1 MITVPSVNNVFTVTY
16 QADLVTAGPL
26 EIAMYTLS
34 KSSIRVKRE
43 ASPQLSVVKVY
54 VQPDPPHGVTTITTY
69 YTDLDGVLEID
80 MHNVVN
86 SILNSGE
93 NTCTI
98 SIYMYNS
105 DGSQA
110 ETHSV
115 GALVDILQGVS
126 YNDIMA
132 PKNKDIAGVF
142 QSLSQTVIV
151 PPNVILNPA
160 TLGGVSAPGIIVES
174 NLYMGGNLGQNW
186 GYRVGGTDYGIVP
199 SGTRSNQLN
208 VPAAADTLFLTDGN
222 VGGSKLK
229 HWKLEKVDACTDI
242 VCVRWTSLTGAVR
255 QHYFPIVARTTGAD
269 KSVSLLTTG
278 DGYDVDKNTFNGLVC
293 RLSGLT
299 AYGYWYYADLL
310 RASDVHAVVQPTY
323 SIWETEISNPQTA
336 AHVEPLTAETPQ
348 GVGFFTFEFTLKMR
362 HYDTF

>member
-1 MITVPSVNNVFTVTY
+1 MITAQSPNGLYTVTY
-16 QADLVTAGPL
+16 QAEPSTVPN
-26 EIAMYTLS
+26 IAMFTLS
-34 KSSIRVKRE
+34 KSSVRVKRY
-43 ASPQLSVVKVY
+43 SGGVSVVKITVS
-54 VQPDPPHGVTTITTY
+54 PPGEPYVTTSY
-69 YTDLDGVLEID
+69 YTDPDGVLELPL
-80 MHNVVN
+80 HN
-86 SILNSGE
+86 
-93 NTCTI
+93 TI
-98 SIYMYNS
+98 NGLFSRGLSFFGLTIAVYDL
-105 DGSQA
+105 DG
-110 ETHSV
+110 TIV
-115 GALVDILQGVS
+115 DGTITGIVDILEGVS

-132 PKNKDIAGVF
+132 PKSKDIAGVL

-174 NLYMGGNLGQNW
+174 NLDMGGNLGQNW

-199 SGTRSNQLN
+199 SGTRANQLN
-208 VPAAADTLFLTDGN
+208 VPATADTLFLTDGN

-229 HWKLEKVDACTDI
+229 NWKLDKVDACTDI
-242 VCVRWTSLTGAVR
+242 VCVRWTSLTGAIR

>member
-1 MITVPSVNNVFTVTY
+1 
-16 QADLVTAGPL
+16 
-26 EIAMYTLS
+26 
-34 KSSIRVKRE
+34 
-43 ASPQLSVVKVY
+43 
-54 VQPDPPHGVTTITTY
+54 
-69 YTDLDGVLEID
+69 
-80 MHNVVN
+80 
-86 SILNSGE
+86 
-93 NTCTI
+93 
-98 SIYMYNS
+98 
-105 DGSQA
+105 
-110 ETHSV
+110 
-115 GALVDILQGVS
+115 VS

-160 TLGGVSAPGIIVES
+160 TFGGVSAPGIIVES
-174 NLYMGGNLGQNW
+174 NLDMGGNLGQNF

-199 SGTRSNQLN
+199 SGTRANQLN

-229 HWKLEKVDACTDI
+229 HWKLDKVDACTDI
-242 VCVRWTSLTGAVR
+242 VCVRWTSLTGAIR
-255 QHYFPIVARTTGAD
+255 QHCFPIVARTTGAD

-336 AHVEPLTAETPQ
+336 AHVEPLTTETPQ

>member
-1 MITVPSVNNVFTVTY
+1 MITIPSLNGYFSVTF
-16 QADLVTAGPL
+16 QADYVDPSTL
-26 EIAMYTLS
+26 AMYTLS

-43 ASPQLSVVKVY
+43 ASPQLSIVKVHIT
-54 VQPDPPHGVTTITTY
+54 PDPPLGATTITTY
-69 YTDLDGVLEID
+69 YTDPDGVFELD
-80 MHNVVN
+80 LHNVIN
-86 SILNSGE
+86 SIYKSGVD
-93 NTCTI
+93 NFI
-98 SIYMYNS
+98 VSVYMYEMDGTTSVDSSVFS
-105 DGSQA
+105 DI
-110 ETHSV
+110 
-115 GALVDILQGVS
+115 DILEGVS

-132 PKNKDIAGVF
+132 PKSKDIAGVL

-151 PPNVILNPA
+151 PPNVIFNPA

-174 NLYMGGNLGQNW
+174 NLDMGGNLGQNW

-199 SGTRSNQLN
+199 SGTRANQLN

-242 VCVRWTSLTGAVR
+242 VCVRWTSLTGAIR

>member
-1 MITVPSVNNVFTVTY
+1 MITIQSLNGYFSVTF
-16 QADLVTAGPL
+16 QADYVDPSTL
-26 EIAMYTLS
+26 AMYTLS

-43 ASPQLSVVKVY
+43 ASPQLSIVKVHIT
-54 VQPDPPHGVTTITTY
+54 PDPPLGATTITTY
-69 YTDLDGVLEID
+69 YTDPDGVLELD
-80 MHNVVN
+80 LHNVIN
-86 SILNSGE
+86 SIYKSGVD
-93 NTCTI
+93 NLVV
-98 SIYMYNS
+98 SVYMYEMDGTTSVDSSVFS
-105 DGSQA
+105 DI
-110 ETHSV
+110 
-115 GALVDILQGVS
+115 DILQGVS

-151 PPNVILNPA
+151 PPNIMLNPA

-174 NLYMGGNLGQNW
+174 NLDMGGNLGQNW

-229 HWKLEKVDACTDI
+229 HWKLEKVDACTDV
-242 VCVRWTSLTGAVR
+242 VCVRWTSLTGATR

-336 AHVEPLTAETPQ
+336 AYVEPLTAETPQ